1 MDRSVAKLSYCVGL
15 TGGIGSGKST
25 VAALFAAH
33 GATIVDTDQLAR
45 EVVAPGQ
52 PALAEIAAQMGQA
65 FVVEGQLDRAA
76 VRRCIAQDPV
86 RRKQLESIVHPRT
99 RALAAQRVQAA
110 TGAYVILVVPLLAE
124 NRAHYAD
131 LLDRIVVVDC
141 LPEQQIARVMQ
152 RDGVPNA
159 EAQAMLAMQSD
170 RAMRLAIAD
179 DILDNTSEN
188 ADLSAKVTALDKI
201 YQDFA
206 LARCQ

>member
-1 MDRSVAKLSYCVGL
+1 MDRSVATVIYCVGL

-25 VAALFAAH
+25 VAASFASL
-33 GATIVDTDQLAR
+33 GATIVDTDALAR

-52 PALAEIAAQMGQA
+52 PALAEIAAQMGAA
-65 FVVEGQLDRAA
+65 FVRDGQLDRAA

-86 RRKQLESIVHPRT
+86 RRKQLESIVHPRI

-124 NRAHYAD
+124 HRTQYAD

-141 LPEQQIARVMQ
+141 LPEQQIARVRQ
-152 RDGVPNA
+152 RDGVSNA
-159 EAQAMLAMQSD
+159 EAQALLAMQSD
-170 RAMRLAIAD
+170 RVTRLAIAD

-188 ADLSAKVTALDKI
+188 MDLSAQIAALDKV
-201 YQDFA
+201 YQGFS